1 MEQAAVVRRPAPLT
15 RLRVAVP
22 GGAALLSIGTLA
34 SGLLAY
40 VFNLLA
46 ARALGPEAYGPVAV
60 LWAASFLVSVVLFRP
75 AEQTLS
81 RNIAERTARGEDALA
96 VARTVARL
104 TLAAIAVVTIA
115 AVGAW
120 GPLTRELFD
129 GRDFLTACLLAS
141 VVGYALSYYV
151 RGLASGL
158 QWFGGSG
165 VLLLVDGAARVALAL
180 PLVFVAS

>member
-34 SGLLAY
+34 SGVLAY

-60 LWAASFLVSVVLFRP
+60 LWAAMFLVSVVLFRP

-81 RNIAERTARGEDALA
+81 RNIAECRAHGHDARAIAG
-96 VARTVARL
+96 TVAWL
-104 TLAAIAVVTIA
+104 TL
-115 AVGAW
+115 G
-120 GPLTRELFD
+120 
-129 GRDFLTACLLAS
+129 AS
-141 VVGYALSYYV
+141 V
-151 RGLASGL
+151 
-158 QWFGGSG
+158 
-165 VLLLVDGAARVALAL
+165 LVT
-180 PLVFVAS
+180 